1 MPWWSWMILGAL
13 LLGAELL
20 AIDAGFY
27 LVFIGLAAA
36 LTGLVELIVPE
47 LDPWIQWVLFSVF
60 AIILMVFFRK
70 KLYEKLRGSGVG
82 YDGSATGETVVAV
95 ETLVPGG
102 KGRLSHRGTDWT
114 VINTSSSTIEKGQ
127 QVLITGIKGLSLTL
141 NTIENNQE

>member
-1 MPWWSWMILGAL
+1 MPWWSWMILGTL

-36 LTGLVELIVPE
+36 LTGLVELVGIE
-47 LDPWIQWVLFSVF
+47 LEPWVQWALFSVF
-60 AIILMVFFRK
+60 SIILMVIFRK

-82 YDGSATGETVVAV
+82 YDASAKGETVVAV
-95 ETLVPGG
+95 EALVPGG

-114 VINTSSSTIEKGQ
+114 VINESEHTIEKGQ
-127 QVLITGIKGLSLTL
+127 QAIITGVRGLSLTL
-141 NTIENNQE
+141 NSIEKN